1 MMIVS
6 AAFAVLYFDRMKLTL
21 TQIRFRLLAAMFVL
35 LWFVGGVTAL
45 AASPVKDYVDR
56 LDKAE
61 QLTDQLIDSEPA
73 SSEIIAAMNLVKQLV
88 PAQED
93 VELDGQTIRT
103 NNAWLHDAVNL
114 VIKDAYGDEEQVRS
128 MLIEIA
134 DRLFLLQQSVNT
146 SLTADNGTATDHHAL
161 LTKILARHE
170 YLPEEQ
176 KETALKKWGK
186 QIWKK
191 IEELLMKLLAGRS
204 PQVGSTGTATANIVR
219 IAVILIL
226 LAAASIGLVK
236 LLRRLRRRRKP
247 NDKVREVLGEELPDD
262 MTPADLLNNAN
273 QLARAGDFRSA
284 IRRTYIALL
293 CDLEQRGKVRLH
305 RSKTNRDYLDELKP
319 QPSLYPTFSIMTSA
333 FEHVW
338 YGQEPA
344 TETEFNDFL
353 TLYQDTVK

>member
-1 MMIVS
+1 
-6 AAFAVLYFDRMKLTL
+6 MKLTL
-21 TQIRFRLLAAMFVL
+21 TKIRFQLLAAMFAL
-35 LWFVGGVTAL
+35 LWFAGSGFTAL
-45 AASPVKDYVDR
+45 AASQVKDYVER
-56 LDKAE
+56 LEKAE

-73 SSEIIAAMNLVKQLV
+73 SSEIIAAMGLVKQLV

-114 VIKDAYGDEEQVRS
+114 VIKNAYGDEEQIRS

-134 DRLFLLQQSVNT
+134 DRLYQLEQSVNT
-146 SLTADNGTATDHHAL
+146 SLTSGDNTAQDQHAL
-161 LTKILARHE
+161 LAKILTRHE

-186 QIWKK
+186 RVWKK
-191 IEELLMKLLAGRS
+191 IEELLMKLLAGRN
-204 PQVGSTGTATANIVR
+204 PRVGSTGTATANIVR
-219 IAVILIL
+219 IAVILVL

-236 LLRRLRRRRKP
+236 LLRRLRKRQKAG
-247 NDKVREVLGEELPDD
+247 DEVREVLGEELPDD
-262 MTPADLLNNAN
+262 VTPADLLHNAN

-319 QPSLYPTFSIMTSA
+319 QPSLYPTFSVMTSA